1 MHDDHPQGV
10 GEGQLSQPAATPPAF
25 PEPNVLDQTLYD
37 YFRRSEK
44 MGWNPYDLVDAENVK
59 QIARPERLNEYQRS
73 AVKTVLYVED
83 HLPGYLHEYLRIMT
97 DPEVSDEQHIINRNT
112 LRFTF
117 RWVSEEDRHAHVLER
132 YLVGTGL
139 CTQSEIALDM
149 MRERKQAYVF
159 PYQQLIEG
167 FIYLALQEKAT
178 HLYYR
183 ALAKDIEE
191 PLLKTILLKMGADEA
206 SHGKFFY
213 DLLIRSHRGD
223 LDALSKKISAVA
235 NDFKMPVQN
244 NLLNYRRQLLGMMRA
259 APSYRH
265 PDVFTDMMNAVEKAG
280 RDYSRDS
287 LELITPELGRFERA
301 GDAVN
306 ER

>member
-1 MHDDHPQGV
+1 
-10 GEGQLSQPAATPPAF
+10 
-25 PEPNVLDQTLYD
+25 
-37 YFRRSEK
+37 
-44 MGWNPYDLVDAENVK
+44 
-59 QIARPERLNEYQRS
+59 
-73 AVKTVLYVED
+73 VKTVLFVED

-97 DPEVSDEQHIINRNT
+97 DPDVPDDQHIINRNT
-112 LRFTF
+112 LHFTF
-117 RWVSEEDRHAHVLER
+117 RWVAEEDRHAHVLER

-139 CTQSEIALDM
+139 CSEKELSLDM
-149 MRERKQAYVF
+149 MRERKQAYIF
-159 PYQQLIEG
+159 PYQQMIEG

-183 ALAKDIEE
+183 ALARDVDE
-191 PLLKTILLKMGADEA
+191 PLLKTVLNKMGADEA

-213 DLLIRSHRGD
+213 DLLIRGHKGD
-223 LDALSKKISAVA
+223 LDALSRKISAVA

-280 RDYSRDS
+280 QEYSRDS
-287 LELITPELGRFERA
+287 LELITPELGRFEEK
-301 GDAVN
+301 G
-306 ER
+306 